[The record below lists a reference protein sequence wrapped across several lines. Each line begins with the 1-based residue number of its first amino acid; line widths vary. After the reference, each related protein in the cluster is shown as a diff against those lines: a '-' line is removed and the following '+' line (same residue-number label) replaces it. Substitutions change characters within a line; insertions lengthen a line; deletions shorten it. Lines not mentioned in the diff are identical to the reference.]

1 MGISLYELF
10 MLLVLPAGIL
20 WIIAFIDVLRNEFT
34 GNNKLIWFLAVV
46 FVPVIGPLTYFFLGR
61 KQKISKG

>member
-1 MGISLYELF
+1 MSLLF
-10 MLLVLPAGIL
+10 YWFFLQESFGSF
-20 WIIAFIDVLRNEFT
+20 AFIDVLRNEFT

-61 KQKISKG
+61 KQRIPKG